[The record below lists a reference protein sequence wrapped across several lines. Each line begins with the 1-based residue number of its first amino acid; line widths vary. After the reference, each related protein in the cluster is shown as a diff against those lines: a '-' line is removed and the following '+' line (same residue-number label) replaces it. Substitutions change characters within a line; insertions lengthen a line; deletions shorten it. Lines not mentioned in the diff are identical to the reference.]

1 MMDMNVCYR
10 AISGFWGF
18 LLFHCALCGQE
29 HVPVLLQQG
38 RDSLDQG
45 HFSAALRFG
54 RAAIALLPN
63 PGDSLGK
70 TRQIDAWDLA
80 GRAFEKM
87 VEFDSAEVYRKKA
100 MALTS
105 ALYSENS
112 LETAGYLNNLA
123 GFYAGRACAQTAFNL
138 RFRALGILEN
148 RLDTASAA
156 VRLLTAKVCNNLAAL
171 FETKSET
178 ELALRYQEKAL
189 TCLDALADS
198 SAHCI
203 LLTHYAHLLARA
215 GRMSGARE
223 QLDKA
228 TALLTEEAR
237 PQAYFWNTRAELHRL
252 SNRPDSALFY
262 HYKRLESLQ
271 RFPLGP
277 TDVAHTHLDIGY
289 DFLQLRQWD
298 SCMTHLDTAIRI
310 ETGIYGEIFSLNT
323 VAWRLKGQC
332 AREMGDTSRARQFYQ
347 RALRANNYS
356 ICAIDDIRDPA
367 EGFQSFY
374 ALGELSLDAGDNR
387 QALTYFTKADS
398 ALHFHRLRLQASGSK
413 MKLSASTRFLYEKA
427 LETAYLLYQ
436 QTANPGFAEQ
446 AFCFTERHKGLLL
459 QEAFLASNARTL
471 GGIPD
476 SVFGPALKLQQD
488 IAALKQARWAT
499 IDRLRRQRIA
509 EWPETHPDVL
519 AVSAKIAGAEFR
531 LDAVEKHLDS
541 IHSQYALMKSD
552 YSPVSWRALRD
563 SVLASA
569 KKSLLEYFIAE
580 SGVYVFSI
588 SPGGFS
594 MHFQPI
600 DRDSLRRWVSQ
611 MRRGILGSDDERQPN
626 PGAQPFLNHYLDYG
640 QRLYRL
646 LLPDPVVANLN
657 TPAWVISP
665 DDCLATIPF
674 EALLTRPA
682 ENAMLFK
689 TLPYLLRD
697 RDISYA
703 PSAATL
709 HLMSRDKRRDT
720 LPFDLAGFAPF
731 YEQPA
736 SALDTIFPGN
746 RFMGEQ
752 YDRLDQSGRPLAAG
766 RVVFRRHTLY
776 LFSSATKL
784 QLHHTAQQCRIL
796 EIVTHAVADTAGG
809 DRACL
814 ILRKKTGNTVLNDSL
829 FSGEIYALDLKA
841 DLALILGCGTGQG
854 KIQAG
859 EGSVSLAHAFAGA
872 GARSVMATLWSVL
885 ESPAA
890 WITTDFFKAIE
901 RGKRTDEALAA
912 AKRNYLNVAKNL
924 NSLPYFWAGFY
935 LFGDTSQ
942 RLATP

>member
-1 MMDMNVCYR
+1 MDMNTYYR
-10 AISGFWGF
+10 AIICFSGF
-18 LLFHCALCGQE
+18 LFFHSALSGQE
-29 HVPVLLQQG
+29 HTPDLLRQG
-38 RDSLDQG
+38 RDSLDRG
-45 HFSAALRFG
+45 NCSAALRFG

-70 TRQIDAWDLA
+70 TRLIDAWDLT

-100 MALTS
+100 LALTT

-112 LETAGYLNNLA
+112 LEVAGYLNNFA

-138 RFRALGILEN
+138 RFRALGIVEN
-148 RLDTASAA
+148 RRDTANAA
-156 VRLLTAKVCNNLAAL
+156 TRLLSAKICNNLAAL
-171 FETKSET
+171 FETKGET

-189 TCLDALADS
+189 TGLDALADS

-203 LLTHYAHLLARA
+203 ILTHYAHLLARA
-215 GRMSGARE
+215 GRMTGARE
-223 QLDKA
+223 QLGKA
-228 TALLTEEAR
+228 AAWLTEQAR

-252 SNRPDSALFY
+252 SDRPDSALFY
-262 HYKRLESLQ
+262 HYKRLESLC
-271 RFPLGP
+271 RYPLGS

-289 DFLQLRQWD
+289 DFLHLRQWD

-310 ETGIYGEIFSLNT
+310 ETGIYGETFSLNA

-332 AREMGDTSRARQFYQ
+332 AREMGDTPLARQFYQ
-347 RALRANNYS
+347 RSLLANNYGVCS
-356 ICAIDDIRDPA
+356 IADLRDPS

-374 ALGELSLDAGDNR
+374 ALGEHGLDAGADW
-387 QALTYFTKADS
+387 QALEYFLKADS
-398 ALHFHRLRLQASGSK
+398 ALHFHRLRLQETGSK
-413 MKLSASTRFLYEKA
+413 NKLSTSTRFLYEKA
-427 LETAYLLYQ
+427 IETAYLLYQ
-436 QTANPGFAEQ
+436 QTGNPAFAEQ
-446 AFCFTERHKGLLL
+446 AFYFVERHKGLRL

-476 SVFGPALKLQQD
+476 SIFGPALKLRQD
-488 IAALKQARWAT
+488 LAALQQAHWAT
-499 IDRLRRQRIA
+499 VDRLLRQRIT
-509 EWPETHPDVL
+509 ERPETHPDAL
-519 AVSAKIAGAEFR
+519 SISAKIAGAKFR
-531 LDAVEKHLDS
+531 LDTLEKRLDS
-541 IHSQYALMKSD
+541 FNEQYGFLKSD
-552 YSPVSWRALRD
+552 YSPVSWRTLRD
-563 SVLASA
+563 SVLAPA
-569 KKSLLEYFIAE
+569 KKSLLEYFIAAN
-580 SGVYVFSI
+580 GVYVFSI
-588 SPGGFS
+588 SSNGLFV
-594 MHFQPI
+594 HFQPI
-600 DRDSLRRWVSQ
+600 ARDSLRWWVSQ
-611 MRRGILGSDDERQPN
+611 MRRGILGSNDERQPN
-626 PGAQPFLNHYLDYG
+626 PGAQPFLNHYLEYG

-646 LLPDPVVANLN
+646 LLPGPVVKQLD

-689 TLPYLLRD
+689 NLPYLLRE

-703 PSAATL
+703 PSATTL
-709 HLMSRDKRRDT
+709 RLMSQNHRRDT
-720 LPFDLAGFAPF
+720 LPLDFAGFAPF

-736 SALDTIFPGN
+736 SALDTFFPGN
-746 RFMGEQ
+746 RFMGGQ

-766 RVVFRRHTLY
+766 RVVFPKHALFLY
-776 LFSSATKL
+776 ASAEKQ
-784 QLHHTAQQCRIL
+784 QLYQTAQQSRIL

-814 ILRKKTGNTVLNDSL
+814 ILRKKTGNTLLNDSL

-841 DLALILGCGTGQG
+841 DLALILGCGTGHG

-872 GARSVMATLWSVL
+872 GARSVMATLWNVL

-890 WITTDFFKAIE
+890 LITTDFFKSIK

-912 AKRNYLNVAKNL
+912 AKRNYLNAAKNS
-924 NSLPYFWAGFY
+924 NALPYFWAGFY
-935 LFGDTSQ
+935 LFGDTNQ
-942 RLATP
+942 RLTTP